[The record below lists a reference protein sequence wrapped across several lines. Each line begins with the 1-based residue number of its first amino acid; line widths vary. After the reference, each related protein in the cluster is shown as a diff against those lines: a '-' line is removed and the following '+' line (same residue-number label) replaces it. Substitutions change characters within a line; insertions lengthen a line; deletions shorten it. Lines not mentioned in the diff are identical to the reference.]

1 MEALEEDTWPDIV
14 FLDYHMGLG
23 ESGDEVSVFP
33 VRAADTVRECGASGP
48 QHFVSCVWQHV
59 Y

>member
-23 ESGDEVSVFP
+23 ESGDEVGG
-33 VRAADTVRECGASGP
+33 T
-48 QHFVSCVWQHV
+48 
-59 Y
+59 